1 MHLDKLAN
9 CKLCVSNDRAQQRLL
24 DGPARVNDE
33 SGTVERPDHLP
44 GFQGRQALPCDQ
56 AGTETGTLTLP

>member
-1 MHLDKLAN
+1 
-9 CKLCVSNDRAQQRLL
+9 
-24 DGPARVNDE
+24 VNDE
-33 SGTVERPDHLP
+33 SGTLERPDHLP